1 MCKAKYVHNVKIIMF
16 ILTIL
21 YLKYST
27 LGQYNRFFLKLR
39 WVLLY
44 YMSINIF
51 THLTE
56 VLMET
61 EKKTAKSKRLK
72 NDGVL
77 HPNPDKVQAGLFAGN
92 EFFDPHDLVQV
103 KYEML
108 RCVRKEKC
116 SVRGAARMFGLSR
129 PSFYQARSQF
139 EKEGVAG
146 LLPRKRGPKEA
157 HKLTEDVRSF
167 VKERLKE
174 TPGKISWKD
183 LSQEIEER
191 FTKKVHPRSIER
203 SMKQRKKGGK
213 NDEQIHILLA

>member
-1 MCKAKYVHNVKIIMF
+1 MCKAKYVHSVKIIMF
-16 ILTIL
+16 IPAVS
-21 YLKYST
+21 YLQC
-27 LGQYNRFFLKLR
+27 LMLRQYNRF
-39 WVLLY
+39 LL
-44 YMSINIF
+44 
-51 THLTE
+51 E
-56 VLMET
+56 VLTSFAILYEQKYIYTFNGGLMKT

-72 NDGVL
+72 NEGVL

-174 TPGKISWKD
+174 TPGKISWEN
-183 LSQEIEER
+183 LSQEINKQ
-191 FTKKVHPRSIER
+191 FTKKIHPRSIER
-203 SMKQRKKGGK
+203 SMKQRKKRG
-213 NDEQIHILLA
+213 

>member
-1 MCKAKYVHNVKIIMF
+1 MRKAKYVHNVKIIMF
-16 ILTIL
+16 ILTTL

-203 SMKQRKKGGK
+203 SMKQRKKRG
-213 NDEQIHILLA
+213 